1 MEPRKLLPRFTLHWV
16 VMLLSA
22 CASTAPLPQ
31 VPRAASD
38 GAEPSVAPKSV
49 VMAFPAEPP
58 TLGPFTV
65 VGSFYQLSIYEI
77 VHDFLLVYNDQ
88 GQPVPRLAPERPS
101 LDDGTWKVLADGSM
115 ETTWR
120 LRVGAVWHDGVEF
133 TAEDIVFGWKVAND
147 RGVPWI
153 TRAVAELIDDMR
165 VPDPHTVVMHWKSTF
180 ALADRPQETSLD
192 PLPAHLLETLWTA
205 DPQGFVNS
213 PHWTREF
220 VGLGPFKLTA
230 WDGGSH
236 LELRAVD
243 SHYLGRPKISTIV
256 VRFVTDQNTLVANLL
271 SGTVDINVT
280 PTNLSFEHWKVL
292 SEQWTDGTMFF
303 DRSGSFQF
311 VGPNLRVSPFGDV
324 RVRRAMTH
332 AIDRTAV
339 VDAQSIPRELIADT
353 FLVPGSEKAQR
364 LKPYAQVYDYDPA
377 RAQALLEEAGWRRG
391 ADGVTRNAAGQAF
404 EFDFRS
410 TGPPPSAL
418 VVIADLWKAV
428 GLRANIAIPPPAL
441 SADAAYQADVKGVDA
456 SGYSIGFGSWR
467 GRVHSAAIP
476 TPETRYAGLNRTYYD
491 NPEVDALIDRFSATL
506 AEAERERTEGEIIER
521 VTRDAVFYPLYV
533 RAQASSVRKGITGIK
548 PITDSPGLRQ
558 PQTTWNIVAWDRS

>member
-1 MEPRKLLPRFTLHWV
+1 
-16 VMLLSA
+16 
-22 CASTAPLPQ
+22 
-31 VPRAASD
+31 
-38 GAEPSVAPKSV
+38 
-49 VMAFPAEPP
+49 MAFPAEPP

-101 LDDGTWKVLADGSM
+101 LENGTWRVLPDGSM

-120 LRVGAVWHDGVEF
+120 LRDGARWHDGVEF
-133 TAEDIVFGWKVAND
+133 TAQDIVFGWKVAND
-147 RGVPWI
+147 RQVPWI
-153 TRAVAELIDDMR
+153 TRAVAEIVDDMR
-165 VPDPHTVVMHWKSTF
+165 VPDSRTVVMHWKSTF
-180 ALADRPQETSLD
+180 ALADRPGETALD
-192 PLPAHLLETLWTA
+192 PVPAHLLEPLWTT

-213 PHWTREF
+213 PYWTREF

-230 WDGGSH
+230 WDAGSH
-236 LELRAVD
+236 LELRALD
-243 SHYLGRPKISTIV
+243 AHYLGRPKISTIV

-271 SGTVDINVT
+271 SGTVDANVT

-292 SEQWTDGTMFF
+292 REQWADGTMFF
-303 DRSGSFQF
+303 DRSGSLQF
-311 VGPNLRVSPFGDV
+311 VGPNLRVAPFGDI
-324 RVRRAMTH
+324 RVRRGMTH
-332 AIDRTAV
+332 GIDRAAV

-364 LKPYAQVYDYDPA
+364 LQPYVHVYDYDPA
-377 RAQALLEEAGWRRG
+377 RAQSLLEEAGWRRG
-391 ADGVTRNAAGQAF
+391 ADGLTRNAAGQAF
-404 EFDFRS
+404 EFEFRS

-418 VVIADLWKAV
+418 LVIADLWKAI
-428 GLRANIAIPPPAL
+428 GLQPNIAIPPPAL

-476 TPETRYAGLNRTYYD
+476 TPETRYGGLNRTYYE

-506 AEAERERTEGEIIER
+506 VEADRERAEGEIIER

-548 PITDSPGLRQ
+548 PIVDSPGLRQ
-558 PQTTWNIVAWDRS
+558 PQTTWNVVEWDRS

>member
-1 MEPRKLLPRFTLHWV
+1 MEPRKLVARLTFASV
-16 VMLLSA
+16 LLLVAA
-22 CASTAPLPQ
+22 CASPAPRAQ
-31 VPRAASD
+31 VPQPASD
-38 GAEPSVAPKSV
+38 GAAPSAAPKSL

-65 VGSFYQLSIYEI
+65 VGAFYQLSIYEM

-101 LDDGTWKVLADGSM
+101 LENGTWKVFPDGSM

-120 LRVGAVWHDGVEF
+120 LRSGARWHDGVEF
-133 TAEDIVFGWKVAND
+133 TAQDIVFGWKVAND
-147 RGVPWI
+147 RQVPWI
-153 TRAVAELIDDMR
+153 TRAVAEIVDDMR
-165 VPDPHTVVMHWKSTF
+165 VLDSHTLVMHWKSTF

-192 PLPAHLLETLWTA
+192 PLPAHLLEPLWMT
-205 DPQGFVNS
+205 DPQAFVNS

-220 VGLGPFKLTA
+220 IGLGPFRLAA

-236 LELRAVD
+236 LELRAVED
-243 SHYLGRPKISTIV
+243 HYLGRPRISTVV

-271 SGTVDINVT
+271 SGTVDVNVT

-292 SEQWTDGTMFF
+292 QEQWTDGTLGF

-311 VGPNLRVSPFGDV
+311 VGPNLRVPPFGDV

-364 LKPYAQVYDYDPA
+364 LKPYVQVYDFDPA
-377 RAQALLEEAGWRRG
+377 RAQSLLEEAGWRRG
-391 ADGVTRNAAGQAF
+391 ADGLTRNAAGQAF

-418 VVIADLWKAV
+418 LVIADLWKAV
-428 GLRANIAIPPPAL
+428 GLQPNIAIPPPAL

-476 TPETRYAGLNRTYYD
+476 TPATRYGGLNRTYYD

-506 AEAERERTEGEIIER
+506 NEADRERTEGEIIAL
-521 VTRDAVFYPLYV
+521 VTRDVVFYPLYV

-548 PITDSPGLRQ
+548 PVVDSPGLRQ
-558 PQTTWNIVAWDRS
+558 PQTTWNIVEWDRS